1 MPQTLNNLP
10 QLRNFAKSGHTEF
23 QSISSFLS
31 IYSFSFGSSSFFLSF
46 FLSTSL
52 TSKGSTS
59 LLLCFDLL
67 LSSRNSFL
75 SNRMRRLFHFGPKS
89 SFLKL
94 YFVQLLFFYI
104 SLHHKKELFFKK
116 CDILGLFFVYFRLL
130 KQTILT
136 TIKCEKCPSSKWYW
150 DSNS

>member
-1 MPQTLNNLP
+1 MKILPNTKYTPSKYCHRLWIICHSCEISPNLATLNFSQYL
-10 QLRNFAKSGHTEF
+10 LFF
-23 QSISSFLS
+23 QSIPSRLDLLL
-31 IYSFSFGSSSFFLSF
+31 SFFLSF

-75 SNRMRRLFHFGPKS
+75 SNRMRRLVHFGPKS

-116 CDILGLFFVYFRLL
+116 MWHPRPLFRLF
-130 KQTILT
+130 
-136 TIKCEKCPSSKWYW
+136 SSFETN
-150 DSNS
+150 NSYNN